1 MEDQALICPIC
12 GETTQTYFKIFPRQ
26 DRLCKEHAR
35 MKNYGEIKELFI
47 DPSTNKILNA
57 DVTDKNALK
66 KANEL
71 TCIICNQPS
80 NGRHFCLSC
89 YHKYKDRAIDIRI
102 ANCSNTKILDQYG
115 NLSIECDDG
124 RKVRSRAEALIS
136 NFFYN
141 NKIRSVYE
149 KTVYYTE
156 NGVNKTIHPDF
167 YLPDY
172 DVYIEYNEIKKK
184 SYLKSKEYTQ
194 KIYNQLGYK
203 VIIMDEQDL
212 NSIAGCLKPKLGIN

>member
-12 GETTQTYFKIFPRQ
+12 GEATQTYFKFFPRQ

-35 MKNYGEIKELFI
+35 MINYGEIKELFI
-47 DPSTNKILNA
+47 DPFTSKILNA
-57 DVTDKNALK
+57 DVPDKNALK

-71 TCIICNQPS
+71 TCIICNQHS

-141 NKIRSVYE
+141 NKIRSIYE

-156 NGVNKTIHPDF
+156 NGVSKTIHPDF
-167 YLPDY
+167 YLPDF